1 MKLIDQ
7 SIRNYHTVTVMIVLA
22 VVVGFLCFITLPR
35 QLTPT
40 VDKPLIEV
48 KTIYPGL
55 SPNEVEWNITRRL
68 EEQLESVEGMKKMTS
83 RSEHGQSVITLE
95 FEWGTDKN
103 IAMIDVNNKLQQVK
117 DLPVLADKPTL
128 RSVSNDNSSP
138 IMWIVFDKPDPN
150 MPDLNQ
156 NYMYEIGEDI
166 VVPALRRVPG
176 VADSWHFGGE
186 EREMRV
192 EFDPYSLARLRLTYD
207 EVIDRLTEENK
218 NTRAGYHDEEKR
230 EYTVRTL
237 GEFKSAEEIL
247 KTVIKRDG
255 DKTITVEDF
264 ATVVDGYQRTNS
276 LVRINGRLSNAFGV
290 IRKSGAN
297 VVDTCNLAAETV
309 DDLNQE
315 FINRGIPLNL
325 KIVYK
330 DVDYIDESMSLV
342 KSNLGFGAILAVLVL
357 LLFLGSVRSV
367 VIVAISI
374 PVSLMAV
381 FIVLKILG
389 RSINVISLAG
399 MAFAVGMV
407 VDNSIVILENIYRH
421 LTMKKG
427 VMKAAYDGASEVW
440 GAVLASTLTTL
451 AVFVPIVFIQEE
463 AGQMFQDIAITI
475 SASIALSLLVSVTVI
490 PTLATLIIRLKP
502 GEEYRPGALHRTLLR
517 PVIYLAE
524 KSAQAY
530 SGLIG
535 VLLGKTFVGVLGK
548 VSILAGVVGILLWS
562 VTLLPEK
569 DYLPYGNSNMVF
581 MLIEP
586 VAGVPAETN
595 MNYFDDYV
603 NKITAMDDVSR
614 NFLVFSQRFNGG
626 GAIIKPE
633 LARGQSGEVKMAIK
647 AQEMGRE
654 IFRIPGYR
662 FAFAIQRPIFRSAD
676 KTFQVEIT
684 GPDMYQLKEIAQNL
698 VGQIA
703 GLPGVHAV
711 RPEFKFG
718 NPELRFL
725 PKREQAARLKL
736 GMDEIGDIVESLNAG
751 KYLGEFN
758 EQGEPIDFV
767 FVQKKDARKLSLQD
781 YKDLPVWTGE
791 GMMTHLG
798 HLAEVEVDAGPARID
813 HIEKERAIN
822 LVVQV
827 KKDAAMQQV
836 INAVETEAM
845 APVRKT
851 LDHEYGLRAGGAADE
866 LTSTQKSL
874 LNSFYYAVGFIYLLL
889 VALFASFLRPVVVML
904 TVVFAV
910 SGSFLGIAGN
920 NILQRGYIRAILEK
934 MDVPNAAEMAA
945 DWNWITFDVLTQLG
959 IVILA
964 GIVVNN
970 AILIVHQMLN
980 NIRAGMEEREALR
993 LSCETRLRP
1002 IMMTVISSVFGMIP
1016 LAFGEGAGTELYR
1029 GMGTAL
1035 IGGLSVSTLFTLFLV
1050 PVLISLTMDLGLH
1063 TTQSDLVKESLRM
1076 GEGEPA
1082 RPGPV

>member
-1 MKLIDQ
+1 
-7 SIRNYHTVTVMIVLA
+7 
-22 VVVGFLCFITLPR
+22 
-35 QLTPT
+35 
-40 VDKPLIEV
+40 
-48 KTIYPGL
+48 
-55 SPNEVEWNITRRL
+55 
-68 EEQLESVEGMKKMTS
+68 
-83 RSEHGQSVITLE
+83 
-95 FEWGTDKN
+95 
-103 IAMIDVNNKLQQVK
+103 
-117 DLPVLADKPTL
+117 
-128 RSVSNDNSSP
+128 
-138 IMWIVFDKPDPN
+138 
-150 MPDLNQ
+150 
-156 NYMYEIGEDI
+156 
-166 VVPALRRVPG
+166 
-176 VADSWHFGGE
+176 
-186 EREMRV
+186 
-192 EFDPYSLARLRLTYD
+192 
-207 EVIDRLTEENK
+207 
-218 NTRAGYHDEEKR
+218 
-230 EYTVRTL
+230 
-237 GEFKSAEEIL
+237 
-247 KTVIKRDG
+247 
-255 DKTITVEDF
+255 
-264 ATVVDGYQRTNS
+264 
-276 LVRINGRLSNAFGV
+276 
-290 IRKSGAN
+290 
-297 VVDTCNLAAETV
+297 
-309 DDLNQE
+309 
-315 FINRGIPLNL
+315 
-325 KIVYK
+325 
-330 DVDYIDESMSLV
+330 
-342 KSNLGFGAILAVLVL
+342 
-357 LLFLGSVRSV
+357 
-367 VIVAISI
+367 
-374 PVSLMAV
+374 
-381 FIVLKILG
+381 
-389 RSINVISLAG
+389 
-399 MAFAVGMV
+399 
-407 VDNSIVILENIYRH
+407 
-421 LTMKKG
+421 
-427 VMKAAYDGASEVW
+427 
-440 GAVLASTLTTL
+440 
-451 AVFVPIVFIQEE
+451 
-463 AGQMFQDIAITI
+463 
-475 SASIALSLLVSVTVI
+475 
-490 PTLATLIIRLKP
+490 
-502 GEEYRPGALHRTLLR
+502 
-517 PVIYLAE
+517 
-524 KSAQAY
+524 
-530 SGLIG
+530 
-535 VLLGKTFVGVLGK
+535 
-548 VSILAGVVGILLWS
+548 
-562 VTLLPEK
+562 
-569 DYLPYGNSNMVF
+569 
-581 MLIEP
+581 
-586 VAGVPAETN
+586 
-595 MNYFDDYV
+595 
-603 NKITAMDDVSR
+603 
-614 NFLVFSQRFNGG
+614 
-626 GAIIKPE
+626 
-633 LARGQSGEVKMAIK
+633 
-647 AQEMGRE
+647 
-654 IFRIPGYR
+654 
-662 FAFAIQRPIFRSAD
+662 
-676 KTFQVEIT
+676 
-684 GPDMYQLKEIAQNL
+684 
-698 VGQIA
+698 
-703 GLPGVHAV
+703 
-711 RPEFKFG
+711 
-718 NPELRFL
+718 
-725 PKREQAARLKL
+725 
-736 GMDEIGDIVESLNAG
+736 MDEIGDIVESLNAG